1 MSLYHN
7 RQGLDCLI
15 RALQNY
21 LDEARAEAERRP
33 LQPFPA
39 LKEAESDLEHL
50 QQLLRELPR
59 PCIFCVHSVFT
70 ARPLSVTLISTCLS
84 QRVRSPLL

>member
-39 LKEAESDLEHL
+39 LKEAESDLAPSAAAARAPAPIHL
-50 QQLLRELPR
+50 FA
-59 PCIFCVHSVFT
+59 CIQYF
-70 ARPLSVTLISTCLS
+70 LSDLS
-84 QRVRSPLL
+84 A